1 MPDSYYLPALAFLL
15 TAASLTA
22 MLASGLAA
30 HVAQD
35 QPNHRSLHT
44 QPVPRIGGF
53 IMVPVILATW
63 LLLPSTQVLK
73 VAALSAGLLCLI
85 SYCDDRLGLPVGL
98 RLGSHLVAA
107 IAFVLVVALPPLVAL
122 VAVFVI
128 VWCTNLYNFM
138 DGADG
143 LAGGMALIGFSCLA
157 VAAIDGAPNLAL
169 ACACIAAAAAG
180 FLLFNFNPAR
190 VFLGDAGSV
199 PLGFLVGTIGII
211 GWRAGLWAAWFPL
224 LVFAPFTVD
233 ASFTLFRR
241 MLKRERIWE
250 AHHDHYYQRLV
261 RMGWSHRRLAL
272 AEYALMLTV
281 AIIALALRRA
291 APSAQLAGLLILA
304 ASLASLMLVIDR
316 RWTRYQRTR

>member
-1 MPDSYYLPALAFLL
+1 M
-15 TAASLTA
+15 TAISLTA

-63 LLLPSTQVLK
+63 LLLPATPALA
-73 VAALSAGLLCLI
+73 VAALSAGILCLI
-85 SYCDDRLGLPVGL
+85 SYCDDRFGLPIGL
-98 RLGSHLVAA
+98 RLGAHLAVAILFVVVIGPSPMLA
-107 IAFVLVVALPPLVAL
+107 I
-122 VAVFVI
+122 VAVLAI

-138 DGADG
+138 DGANG

-199 PLGFLVGTIGII
+199 PLGFLVAAIGII
-211 GWRAGLWAAWFPL
+211 GWREALWDVWFPL
-224 LVFAPFTVD
+224 VVFAPFIVD

-241 MLKRERIWE
+241 MLKGERVWE

-281 AIIALALRRA
+281 ALAALALRR
-291 APSAQLAGLLILA
+291 SASGVQLAGLLTITL
-304 ASLASLMLVIDR
+304 SLALLMFVIDR
-316 RWTRYQRTR
+316 RWMRYQRTR